1 MTTPQR
7 TGTAIHWSTTA
18 NDNGVRGTSTKGD
31 GSS

>member
-1 MTTPQR
+1 MTTPQK
-7 TGTAIHWSTTA
+7 TSIAIQRSTTA

>member
-1 MTTPQR
+1 MSPVTIALHRP
-7 TGTAIHWSTTA
+7 TTA